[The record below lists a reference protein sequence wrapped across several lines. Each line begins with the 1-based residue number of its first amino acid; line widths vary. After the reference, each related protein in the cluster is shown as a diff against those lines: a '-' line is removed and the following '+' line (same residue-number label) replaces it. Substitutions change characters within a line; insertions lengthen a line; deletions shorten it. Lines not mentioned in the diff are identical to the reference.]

1 MMHYQGFEE
10 SLLKTTI
17 CGCCRKNGVPAI
29 EEQAAAGNHRIF
41 GERKRRL
48 ERGLGL
54 LRFYVNMHII
64 IFLIGTAGD
73 CKGVEKD
80 LIGRNDGCV
89 ELLAGTRI
97 LCSICRPGG
106 SLTFV
111 SEY

>member
-1 MMHYQGFEE
+1 
-10 SLLKTTI
+10 
-17 CGCCRKNGVPAI
+17 
-29 EEQAAAGNHRIF
+29 
-41 GERKRRL
+41 
-48 ERGLGL
+48 
-54 LRFYVNMHII
+54 MHII

-106 SLTFV
+106 LLTFV